1 MKKIGI
7 TGSIASGKTTASK
20 ILSERRGPLFSA
32 DNVVKKIYQNNKFKK
47 LILKKFKIRSKLGL
61 QILLREKILQN
72 NSSIKKLEKLIH
84 PLVRKEMVKFISFNK
99 NKKITFFEIPLL
111 VESKL
116 MSFFDVIILIRAKKK
131 IRAKRFIAK
140 GGQKEIFELLNKKQ
154 IPDSEKTK
162 FCDHQVVNEK
172 NFNIL
177 KKRLLDIIKLYV

>member
-1 MKKIGI
+1 MK
-7 TGSIASGKTTASK
+7 S
-20 ILSERRGPLFSA
+20 LME
-32 DNVVKKIYQNNKFKK
+32 IYT
-47 LILKKFKIRSKLGL
+47 L
-61 QILLREKILQN
+61 QIKLLLVWSQEMRAKLLFMH
-72 NSSIKKLEKLIH
+72 SSMEQVQKKSVVSLE
-84 PLVRKEMVKFISFNK
+84 VRKEMVKFISFNK
-99 NKKITFFEIPLL
+99 NKKIAFFEIPLL

-131 IRAKRFIAK
+131 IRAKRFVAK